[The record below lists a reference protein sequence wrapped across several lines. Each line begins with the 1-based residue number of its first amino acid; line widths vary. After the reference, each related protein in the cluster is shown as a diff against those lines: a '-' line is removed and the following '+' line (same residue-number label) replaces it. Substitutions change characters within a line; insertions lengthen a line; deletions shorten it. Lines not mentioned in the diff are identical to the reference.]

1 MPARPDL
8 GAARALARLYS
19 APPQRAALTTLCALE
34 EEIGASLEPGL
45 DHDVAHARLAW
56 WREECTRTVAGSPSH
71 PLTRELGTL
80 FSSVPGTP
88 LAGIGGFVDTAV
100 WDLAAATFE
109 SRRELTAYCERWSG
123 ALLQPLARLAAPQA
137 AAGEIGMLGVSL
149 RESELLLTLAADAR
163 RGRLR
168 LPLDELALAG
178 VAPELLAQPPWT
190 PPLAGILR
198 ERYRTVHETLTR
210 NVELLSPAMRGA
222 LTGIIVWAAL
232 AARHCERAAHRL
244 PQAPLSRDPHTLS
257 DGWRAWR
264 TARRAASGRGL
275 RG

>member
-1 MPARPDL
+1 MPARPDF
-8 GAARALARLYS
+8 GAARALAQLYS
-19 APPQRAALTTLCALE
+19 APRERAALSALCALE
-34 EEIGASLEPGL
+34 AEIGASLAPGL

-56 WREECTRTVAGSPSH
+56 WREECARTVGGRPSH
-71 PLTRELGTL
+71 PLTRELGAL
-80 FSSVPGTP
+80 FGCVHGTP

-100 WDLAAATFE
+100 WDLAGATFE

-123 ALLQPLARLAAPQA
+123 ALLQPLAYRAAPQA
-137 AAGEIGMLGVSL
+137 DAGEIGMLGVSL

-163 RGRLR
+163 HGRLR
-168 LPLDELALAG
+168 LPLDELTGAA
-178 VAPELLAQPPWT
+178 VAPELLAHPPWT
-190 PPLAGILR
+190 PALAGILR
-198 ERYRTVHETLTR
+198 HRYRTVHETLTR
-210 NVELLSPAMRGA
+210 SVERLDPSVRGA

-232 AARHCERAAHRL
+232 AARHCQRAAHCL
-244 PQAPLSRDPHTLS
+244 PQAPSRRDPHTLS